1 MKYTIHGYSQ
11 EKSIENGLD
20 YLDLG
25 ILRWIQDFYPA
36 MKKTIFQNKEYGWFS
51 YSYFLNELPIIGINT
66 KAGLRKRI
74 DKIIEKG
81 FIERTCIK
89 DTDDKLGT
97 RSWIRLTEKM
107 LIIISQT
114 TVSTGDNHSF
124 HPVKTTVST
133 GDNHSFHN
141 SSINNPSINHSSF
154 SISKQTTTSGFSPS
168 FENSNLMKLHNI
180 TNTVTTFLQKT
191 YPNLEKF
198 VSDGIRDF
206 VATQIIAKQERI
218 KRELTQQEAYEL
230 FANIINKFYPTAKE
244 NLTPQSSISEIP
256 NNSVSAK
263 NIHTQKQNIQTT
275 QFQEFWNLYEKPKKA
290 VNWNAGNVK
299 QAEKFFIYALKQCE
313 SFEWLMQNTNDYL
326 TVKSTGK
333 HGDGVK
339 RGICSFL
346 SKRDFPYLIN
356 WNEKLQEIKGIDP
369 KNTVVI
375 KQDQEKVQEE
385 KQAKKEANNV
395 EYQRITSKLQKLN
408 AEKLCNDIQESIT
421 TSMSDIH
428 KNLYDFK
435 VLDIFEKNDSIFL
448 GIQTKS
454 EPNQA
459 SAEKLQNI
467 LQREAKFCFD
477 AKYKKFEILYKTN

>member
-154 SISKQTTTSGFSPS
+154 SSSKQTTASGFSPS
-168 FENSNLMKLHNI
+168 FEK
-180 TNTVTTFLQKT
+180 
-191 YPNLEKF
+191 
-198 VSDGIRDF
+198 
-206 VATQIIAKQERI
+206 
-218 KRELTQQEAYEL
+218 
-230 FANIINKFYPTAKE
+230 PTAKE
-244 NLTPQSSISEIP
+244 NLTLQSSISEIP

-263 NIHTQKQNIQTT
+263 NIHTQKQDGQQNYILNAPENTLPNSCEKVPFLTQKTAENGVDIECHPLRQNNAKNI

-290 VNWNAGNVK
+290 VNWNAANVK
-299 QAEKFFIYALKQCE
+299 QAEKLFIYALKQCE
-313 SFEWLMQNTNDYL
+313 SFEWLIQNTNDYL

-346 SKRDFPYLIN
+346 SKRDCPYLTN

-385 KQAKKEANNV
+385 KQAKKEVNNV
-395 EYQRITSKLQKLN
+395 KYQTITSKLQKLN
-408 AEKLCNDIQESIT
+408 AEKLCRDIQQSIT

-428 KNLYDFK
+428 KNLYDFQ
-435 VLDIFEKNDSIFL
+435 VLNIFEKNDSIFL
-448 GIQTKS
+448 GIQTKK
-454 EPNQA
+454 EPNEA
-459 SAEKLQNI
+459 SAEKLQQI
-467 LQREAKFCFD
+467 FEREAQFCFGV
-477 AKYKKFEILYKTN
+477 KYKKFGIFYFFA